1 MIRNLS
7 IAGINEKS
15 KLNMETS
22 ESHENWIRVW
32 YQYVV
37 NHLPDID
44 YSYWLGWLLAPV
56 ALAFLL
62 PVFLLILIYI
72 SSFIVFAYRQ
82 GLFRRL
88 REAATERDVL
98 KAAREV
104 IAFMWMAFGSMW
116 YGYEVHGW
124 ENIPDEGPA
133 LIVYYHGAVPVDYY
147 QLVVH
152 CLLK

>member
-1 MIRNLS
+1 M
-7 IAGINEKS
+7 AGANEKS
-15 KLNMETS
+15 TLNIETS
-22 ESHENWIRVW
+22 ESHENWISVW
-32 YQYVV
+32 YQYALD
-37 NHLPDID
+37 HLLDID
-44 YSYWLGWLLAPV
+44 YSYWLGWLLTPV

-104 IAFMWMAFGSMW
+104 IA
-116 YGYEVHGW
+116 
-124 ENIPDEGPA
+124 
-133 LIVYYHGAVPVDYY
+133 
-147 QLVVH
+147 LVKL
-152 CLLK
+152 CLQIT